1 MRVLKVSMW
10 LWLKFYK
17 MKNKMWKIKLIIYV
31 SNMFVILK
39 VFVLNKKRMEV
50 LYFYF
55 VNCMLLILVIID
67 NKKILFWIY
76 NCYICLCWLNNV
88 VFWLCNVER
97 KNLIVKLNF
106 IY

>member
-1 MRVLKVSMW
+1 
-10 LWLKFYK
+10 
-17 MKNKMWKIKLIIYV
+17 
-31 SNMFVILK
+31 MFVILK

-88 VFWLCNVER
+88 VF
-97 KNLIVKLNF
+97 
-106 IY
+106 